1 MIQQTIHTVSSN
13 LLSRAINSLPDV
25 DFKLSLNEPTG
36 DFFYDEWKIKDEF
49 KNTVWEDILNSLP
62 ENQGEARIINL
73 DIKTCYTMHS
83 DIDDRWH
90 LALSEGES
98 YLVDLDNKQMHQVDL
113 GIWYTMDAGR
123 LHSAVNFSDKERYQL
138 VVRKL
143 LNKNT
148 LVDPVNV
155 SLSLENPP
163 SNYRY
168 VIDQFISPKLNYWN
182 KHKQLCNFK
191 QTATNSLSFTIE
203 KNALQELKDAVE
215 NINFKVILSYDTI

>member
-1 MIQQTIHTVSSN
+1 MIQKTTHTVSSN
-13 LLSRAINSLPDV
+13 LLSRAINSLLDV

-36 DFFYDEWKIKDEF
+36 DFFYDEWKIKDKF

-62 ENQGEARIINL
+62 EKQGEARIINL

-113 GIWYTMDAGR
+113 GIWYTMNAGI

-143 LNKNT
+143 LNNSI

-168 VIDQFISPKLNYWN
+168 VIDQVISPKLNYWN

-191 QTATNSLSFTIE
+191 QTTNNSLSFMLE
-203 KNALQELKDAVE
+203 KDALLELENAVS
-215 NINFKVILSYDTI
+215 NINFKVNLSYDSI

>member
-1 MIQQTIHTVSSN
+1 MIQQTTHSVSSN
-13 LLSRAINSLPDV
+13 LLSTAINSLPEV

-36 DFFYDEWKIKDEF
+36 NFFYDEWKIKEEF
-49 KNTVWEDILNSLP
+49 KGTIWEEILDSLP
-62 ENQGEARIINL
+62 EIKGEARIINL

-138 VVRKL
+138 VIRKL
-143 LNKNT
+143 LNNST
-148 LVDPVNV
+148 LIDPVNV

-163 SNYRY
+163 SNFRY

-182 KHKQLCNFK
+182 KNNQMCNFK
-191 QTATNSLSFTIE
+191 QNATSSLSFTIE
-203 KNALQELKDAVE
+203 KNALRELEEAVE